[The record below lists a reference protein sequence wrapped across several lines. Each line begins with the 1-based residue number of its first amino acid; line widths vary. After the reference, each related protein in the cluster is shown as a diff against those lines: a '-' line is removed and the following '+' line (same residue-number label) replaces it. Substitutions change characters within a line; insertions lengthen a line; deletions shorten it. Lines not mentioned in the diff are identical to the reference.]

1 MTQYLNINNPMDKYI
16 ISALNEDISN
26 YDITTNSIV
35 SENQIASSDLIC
47 KEDGILCGI
56 DVFKRVFELLGDV
69 KFETYFSDGDK
80 IKSGDIILKL
90 EGNCRNILL
99 GERTALNYLQR
110 MCGISTLTTKFVDK
124 MVKNKTKLLDTR
136 KTTPNMRLFEKY
148 AVTVGGGKNHRFN
161 LSDGVMIKDNHIDA
175 AGGILNAVNLVRN
188 SVDATKKIEVE
199 TENIEM
205 VLEALEAKADII
217 MLDNMSIS
225 DMKKAIDIIGDSAL
239 TEISGNVSCDTIS
252 KLSSLNADFIS
263 CGALTHSA
271 PILDLSLKNLKII

>member
-56 DVFKRVFELLGDV
+56 DVFKRVFELLGDF

-271 PILDLSLKNLKII
+271 PILDLSLKNLKIK